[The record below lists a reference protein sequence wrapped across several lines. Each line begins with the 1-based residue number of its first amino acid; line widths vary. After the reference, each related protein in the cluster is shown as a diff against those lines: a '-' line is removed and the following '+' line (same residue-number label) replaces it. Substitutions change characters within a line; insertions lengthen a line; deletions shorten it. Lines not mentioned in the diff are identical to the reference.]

1 MHHGNAAAFR
11 KRYRYGRFR
20 NITDQAMSELRLA
33 AILSL
38 DVVGYSRLMQT
49 SSGQLLKTLN
59 ELYRDLVIP
68 AVKGNKGRIVK
79 LLGDGALIEFAS
91 AGRALEA
98 AIAIQTSLRDPQSP
112 YQNPEHILLR
122 AGVHVGDVTVN
133 GDDIFGDGVN
143 IASRLQAAAE
153 PGGVLV
159 SKMVCDLAGAD
170 YADHLR
176 GEGLHSFKGIA
187 QPIET
192 LSVDFT
198 DEKSAKSRKAFM
210 NAQEVQ
216 YCRTNDGV
224 NLAWTAVGD
233 GPPVVKAPNW
243 IGHLEL
249 DWRNPGFSPIC
260 TSIAMKHRLVRFD
273 ARLNGLSDWE
283 AETCSFDSFVD
294 DLEAV
299 FDVAGVER
307 APIVAMS
314 QGCSVAAAFAARRP
328 ERVSAIAM
336 IGAFSV
342 GRAKRKSKKDLERA
356 EAMRK
361 MMTAG
366 WDDDF
371 PSMRDLMAQIIIPGA
386 SDEERRQTARDMREM
401 ISPENMGRY
410 RDVIDYIDI
419 RHLLPSVEV
428 PCLLCHSTG
437 DRMQPVEQGRIFA
450 KGLPNARLITYES
463 KNHLMT
469 RNDPEW
475 PRLERDLTA
484 FLFAHS

>member
-1 MHHGNAAAFR
+1 
-11 KRYRYGRFR
+11 
-20 NITDQAMSELRLA
+20 MSERRLA

-38 DVVGYSRLMQT
+38 DVVGYSRMMQR
-49 SSGQLLKTLN
+49 SSGPLLKTLN
-59 ELYRDLVIP
+59 ALYRDLIVP
-68 AVKGNKGRIVK
+68 LVKENKGRVVK

-98 AIAIQTSLRDPQSP
+98 AIAIQTRLRDPQNP
-112 YQNPEHILLR
+112 YQDPDPIFVR
-122 AGVHVGDVTVN
+122 AGVHVGDVTVK

-143 IASRLQAAAE
+143 IAARLQAAAA

-170 YADHLR
+170 YADRLR

-187 QPIET
+187 HPIET

-198 DEKSAKSRKAFM
+198 DDKSAKSRKAFL
-210 NAQEVQ
+210 NAQEIQ
-216 YCRTNDGV
+216 YCRTDDGV

-249 DWRNPGFSPIC
+249 DWRNPGFAPIC

-273 ARLNGLSDWE
+273 ARLNGLSDWD
-283 AETCSFDSFVD
+283 AETCSFERFVD
-294 DLEAV
+294 DLEAI
-299 FDVAGVER
+299 FDAAGIER
-307 APIVAMS
+307 APIVAIS
-314 QGCSVAAAFAARRP
+314 QGSSVAAAFAARRP
-328 ERVSAIAM
+328 DRVSAIAM
-336 IGAFSV
+336 IGGFPV
-342 GRAKRKSKKDLERA
+342 GRAKRKSKKDIERA
-356 EAMRK
+356 EAMRM

-366 WDDDF
+366 WDDDY

-386 SDEERRQTARDMREM
+386 SEEERRQTAQDMREM

-469 RNDPEW
+469 LNDPEW
-475 PRLERDLTA
+475 PRLERDVTA
-484 FLFAHS
+484 FLLEHS